1 LESNDWKALSPRSS
15 LPLKYDL
22 LLGPHNGVSGRIQ
35 RFVEKELEAIKLFPL
50 ESLKTL
56 KVKVFLISELGF
68 CFDIQDL
75 LIVWLSLIVATED
88 SHLLCNNAWI

>member
-1 LESNDWKALSPRSS
+1 MNDWKALTLRSS

-22 LLGPHNGVSGRIQ
+22 LFGPHNGVSRHIQ
-35 RFVEKELEAIKLFPL
+35 RLVEKELEEIKLFPL

-75 LIVWLSLIVATED
+75 FNCLVESYC
-88 SHLLCNNAWI
+88 CNRRLAFALQ